1 MFFINTLLY
10 VSVGLM
16 NLQFGERLSLEPRI
30 LSIRHEYPCLILQ
43 VLCNMKREAYQYFLS
58 LHHAEIVVKYD
69 EWRTFVSVNGCE
81 NISNNMSLKVTSI

>member
-58 LHHAEIVVKYD
+58 LHHAEIVENMINEGHLFQLMVVK
-69 EWRTFVSVNGCE
+69 
-81 NISNNMSLKVTSI
+81 ISQTICL